1 MRTGVLSDEHGRRK
15 FQPLR
20 QSTHDLHFTVPHL
33 PAHGLDVRPTKR
45 GRGTPGSTRSLTPTT
60 SAHAYAQLLNPTNV
74 GPFVE
79 AFGNRIDST
88 TRYTPPVQ
96 FNSIVNDFERV
107 HPAYAQI
114 NGMRPE
120 TSYFVREV
128 REQTS
133 WVVDLPSYF
142 VKRVL
147 YKNAHHQT
155 RSKGSPSPS
164 PLPTP
169 DSALMSDTPLSK
181 VFEGEYYKARHKR
194 DGTRKNM
201 IALYQEAMKHVLPPV
216 VPTPPPAAAQG
227 PTPPASPN
235 VKIKIE
241 KP

>member
-1 MRTGVLSDEHGRRK
+1 M
-15 FQPLR
+15 
-20 QSTHDLHFTVPHL
+20 
-33 PAHGLDVRPTKR
+33 
-45 GRGTPGSTRSLTPTT
+45 
-60 SAHAYAQLLNPTNV
+60 HAYAQLLNPTNV
-74 GPFVE
+74 TPFVE

-96 FNSIVNDFERV
+96 YSSIVSEFEKD

-120 TSYFVREV
+120 TSFFVREV
-128 REQTS
+128 REQAG
-133 WVVDLPSYF
+133 WVVDLPRYF

-169 DSALMSDTPLSK
+169 DPALMEGTPLSK
-181 VFEGEYYKARHKR
+181 VFEGEYFRARDKR
-194 DGTRKNM
+194 DGTLKSM
-201 IALYQEAMKHVLPPV
+201 IAVYQEALKHVLPPV
-216 VPTPPPAAAQG
+216 VPTPPPAAAQA
-227 PTPPASPN
+227 PTPPASPD

>member
-1 MRTGVLSDEHGRRK
+1 MRTGVLSDEHGRHK

-45 GRGTPGSTRSLTPTT
+45 GRGTTGSTRSLTPTT
-60 SAHAYAQLLNPTNV
+60 SMHAYAQLLNTNV
-74 GPFVE
+74 TPFVE
-79 AFGNRIDST
+79 AFGNRIERAS
-88 TRYTPPVQ
+88 RYTPPVQ
-96 FNSIVNDFERV
+96 FRSIVNEFERA

-120 TSYFVREV
+120 TSYFIREL
-128 REQTS
+128 REQTN
-133 WVVDLPSYF
+133 WIVDLPSYF
-142 VKRVL
+142 SKHVHTKGNHNL
-147 YKNAHHQT
+147 
-155 RSKGSPSPS
+155 RSKGTPAPSPA
-164 PLPTP
+164 TP
-169 DSALMSDTPLSK
+169 DPALMSDTPLSK

-201 IALYQEAMKHVLPPV
+201 IALYQQASKHVLPPV
-216 VPTPPPAAAQG
+216 VPTPPPAAAQA
-227 PTPPASPN
+227 PTPPASPD